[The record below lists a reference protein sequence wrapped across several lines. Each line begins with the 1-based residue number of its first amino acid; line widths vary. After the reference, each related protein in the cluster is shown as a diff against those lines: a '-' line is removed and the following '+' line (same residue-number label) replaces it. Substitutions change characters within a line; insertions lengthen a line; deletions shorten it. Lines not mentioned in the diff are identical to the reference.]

1 MEELSAALFSMD
13 MFSNPGPDGFG
24 PSFYKAF
31 WLNLKNFL
39 LDWLADCHEGR
50 LDLDGLNRAHL
61 VLLPKGEGVRK
72 ADGFWPISLQNCPM
86 KIFSKILVNCL
97 KPSIPVLVDP
107 DQTGF
112 VHGRSIAENFIYAT
126 DLLKCCLKNAPRPS

>member
-1 MEELSAALFSMD
+1 MQELSAALFSMD

-39 LDWLADCHEGR
+39 LDGLADCHEGR

-72 ADGFWPISLQNCPM
+72 ADGFWPIFPPKLPHEDLFQN
-86 KIFSKILVNCL
+86 
-97 KPSIPVLVDP
+97 
-107 DQTGF
+107 
-112 VHGRSIAENFIYAT
+112 
-126 DLLKCCLKNAPRPS
+126 PRELPETLHSGAG